1 MYDDVCFPTDGSGE
15 ANRALEH
22 AIEITERFGAT
33 LHVVYVAAIDDELD
47 ENDQERRREEGRGEA
62 ALTAI
67 DDAAREYG
75 LDVRTTVRRGRPAE
89 ELLAYAEGESVDL
102 IVMGTHGQ
110 DGRERE
116 RQLLGGVTD
125 AVLRTSDVPVMTV
138 SP

>member
-1 MYDDVCFPTDGSGE
+1 MYDGVLFPTDGSGD

-22 AIEITERFGAT
+22 ATELAERFGAT
-33 LHVVYVAAIDDELD
+33 LHVVFVIDDRPD
-47 ENDQERRREEGRGEA
+47 ERTRERQEGRGEA

-75 LDVRTTVRRGRPAE
+75 LDVMTSVREGRPAK
-89 ELLAYAEGESVDL
+89 ELLAYAEAEPVDV

-110 DGRERE
+110 DGKKRSR
-116 RQLLGGVTD
+116 RLLGGVTD
-125 AVLRTSDVPVMTV
+125 HLLRTSDVPVMTV